1 MRIGHVAAAALSGHP
16 VDTLLPSHHLVCL
29 CPWGCFVG
37 ASEEGVI
44 FALGAAIRSNGT
56 PPNDNIIRDKHVY
69 LYWRMST
76 VGWLDGG

>member
-1 MRIGHVAAAALSGHP
+1 MQ
-16 VDTLLPSHHLVCL
+16 T
-29 CPWGCFVG
+29 
-37 ASEEGVI
+37 EEGVI

-76 VGWLDGG
+76 VGWIEGGYALLWPGMGLHRNGLFNWV